1 MDRGKA
7 DGHGRRIPEFTII
20 SLPDWKSVNEA
31 VLREF
36 SLCQETPDRQSH
48 LFHGRFENLY
58 IDKARMPSMQ
68 ALLDR
73 AVGQAADILGIAP
86 SRLKYGYWFNLMHPG
101 NVTSLHSHDE
111 DDELL
116 SCVYYLDVPGNSG
129 DLVLELSEGS
139 KYITPENGMFVFFPP
154 TLEHAVTE
162 NLSGRS
168 RLSLAI
174 NFGSADRD

>member
-1 MDRGKA
+1 MYRGKV
-7 DGHGRRIPEFTII
+7 DGHGRRIPEFTIV
-20 SLPDWKSVNEA
+20 SLPNWESVNGA

-36 SLCQETPDRQSH
+36 SLCRETPDRHSH

-68 ALLDR
+68 VLLDR
-73 AVGQAADILGIAP
+73 AAGQAAGILGITP

-101 NVTSLHSHDE
+101 HVTSLHSHDE

-116 SCVYYLDVPGNSG
+116 SCVYYLDVPTNSG
-129 DLVLELSEGS
+129 DLVLELAEGS
-139 KYITPENGMFVFFPP
+139 KYITPESGMFVFFPP
-154 TLEHAVTE
+154 YLEHAVTE
-162 NLSGRS
+162 NRS
-168 RLSLAI
+168 KLPRLSLAI